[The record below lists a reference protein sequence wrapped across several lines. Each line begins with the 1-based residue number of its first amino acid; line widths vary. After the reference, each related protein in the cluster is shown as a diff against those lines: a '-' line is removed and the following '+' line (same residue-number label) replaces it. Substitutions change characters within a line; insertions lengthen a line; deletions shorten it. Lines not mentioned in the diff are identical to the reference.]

1 MRGKA
6 TLAAALTTSALA
18 APALAHADATTGG
31 TSAPD
36 GGGAAS
42 AQTAPSPTPSTPGQP
57 TVAGTRAKLIR
68 GIAYAPASAPS
79 RVKKAIW
86 ATNKIVHRPYK
97 LGGGHGRWNDTGYD
111 CSGLVSYFLNA
122 AGLLKAPMSAPGFI
136 PWGQAGRGRWITIY
150 ARSGHVYAVV
160 AGLRL
165 DTTPWPS
172 RGTEGSD
179 WRPQLRDASA
189 FTPRHPAGL

>member
-6 TLAAALTTSALA
+6 TLAAALTTSVLA
-18 APALAHADATTGG
+18 APALAHADAKTGG

-36 GGGAAS
+36 GGGAS
-42 AQTAPSPTPSTPGQP
+42 TAQSPPSSTPGQP

-97 LGGGHGRWNDTGYD
+97 SCGRHGRWNDTGYD

-136 PWGQAGRGRWITIY
+136 PWGQAGKGRWVTIY
-150 ARSGHVYAVV
+150 AKRSHVYAVV

-165 DTTPWPS
+165 ATTPWPS
-172 RGTEGSD
+172 RGTEGSA
-179 WRPQLRDASA
+179 WRPQLRDA
-189 FTPRHPAGL
+189 